1 MFFFSPL
8 MSMAFINI
16 AAAVLPAIFLLRYI
30 YRKDKIEK
38 EPGSLLRGCVIS
50 GLFAVAAS
58 IVLEMAGGYL
68 LGLAVEA
75 DDPLYL
81 ILFAF
86 LVVGAVEEGT
96 KFFFLKRRTWNNPNF
111 DYVFDA
117 IVYAAFVSLGFA
129 ALENVSYVFTY
140 GISVAFSRAIFSIP
154 GHFSFSVFMGFYY
167 GRAKLAE
174 ADGDFADRKK
184 NLVLAFV
191 IPTLLHGFY
200 DTCAMSG
207 STISTII
214 FLAFVVI
221 MYIIVFRLVKSASD
235 HDMPLYRRWF

>member
-1 MFFFSPL
+1 MFFFSPV

-86 LVVGAVEEGT
+86 LIGGAVCTAYAVHAVPVVEEAERVAAAALRGT
-96 KFFFLKRRTWNNPNF
+96 KEL
-111 DYVFDA
+111 
-117 IVYAAFVSLGFA
+117 
-129 ALENVSYVFTY
+129 
-140 GISVAFSRAIFSIP
+140 
-154 GHFSFSVFMGFYY
+154 
-167 GRAKLAE
+167 
-174 ADGDFADRKK
+174 
-184 NLVLAFV
+184 FV
-191 IPTLLHGFY
+191 ILLCDADEIHAFL
-200 DTCAMSG
+200 DFDVESG
-207 STISTII
+207 
-214 FLAFVVI
+214 
-221 MYIIVFRLVKSASD
+221 LV
-235 HDMPLYRRWF
+235 